1 MLLCRCSFVPI
12 ASRAPAHTRTHAGHV
27 PLAVPVDMSAIA
39 ASAASAARLAAP
51 RAPAQRRSGSAVT
64 RRAFSQSTAA
74 RPSVRAKALSVDPEE
89 GGLNRRDA
97 LIALVGAV
105 ATPALLYGATDS
117 EREEAREAG
126 VAAEPVA
133 LAGALRAQT
142 VYAGFCIPI
151 IEKNVTASYE
161 TLISL
166 AIRDAGSYDAVSGTG
181 GLNGSVRFELDRPE
195 NKRFADAVTQL
206 EAAKR
211 EIDAKA
217 GAPIGWADLIALAPF
232 ATARYQFLR
241 DYCGVTPRYEPR
253 WQYKAG
259 DINIVGCD
267 MEDMLRA
274 PYGHSAEQ
282 IEATS
287 WFRQSF
293 AGVGPLTG
301 QRVHMGR
308 ADATAADAVSY
319 PLPGASAQEYKA
331 WFKRM
336 RLSLPALVNLAPYV
350 DETCEATL
358 RADPECAMLFAEI
371 DNKSYAPGYKEKP
384 LIKALR
390 EMTLRG
396 PAESADANRYVAV
409 EKSSGAALAAI
420 PKING
425 KTIKNVKT
433 LMDEYH
439 DPFPVW
445 IM

>member
-1 MLLCRCSFVPI
+1 
-12 ASRAPAHTRTHAGHV
+12 
-27 PLAVPVDMSAIA
+27 MSTIA
-39 ASAASAARLAAP
+39 ASAASAARVAAP
-51 RAPAQRRSGSAVT
+51 RAPSQRRSGSAT
-64 RRAFSQSTAA
+64 RRAFSGSTAA

-166 AIRDAGSYDAVSGTG
+166 AIRDAGSYDAATGTG
-181 GLNGSVRFELDRPE
+181 GLNGSIRFELDRPE
-195 NKRFADAVTQL
+195 NKRFVDAVRQL
-206 EAAKR
+206 EAAKK
-211 EIDAKA
+211 EIDEKAKE
-217 GAPIGWADLIALAPF
+217 PVGWADLIALAPF

-308 ADATAADAVSY
+308 ADATAADASTYASY
-319 PLPGASAQEYKA
+319 PLPGASAAEYKA
-331 WFKRM
+331 WFRRM

-358 RADPECAMLFAEI
+358 RADPERAALFAEI

-390 EMTLRG
+390 EVTLRG
-396 PAESADANRYVAV
+396 PAESADANRYVV
-409 EKSSGAALAAI
+409 VDEPSGAALAAI
-420 PKING
+420 PRVNG
-425 KTIKNVKT
+425 KIVKNVKT

>member
-1 MLLCRCSFVPI
+1 
-12 ASRAPAHTRTHAGHV
+12 
-27 PLAVPVDMSAIA
+27 MSTIA
-39 ASAASAARLAAP
+39 ASAASAARVAAP
-51 RAPAQRRSGSAVT
+51 RAPSQRRSGSAT
-64 RRAFSQSTAA
+64 RRAFSGSTAA

-142 VYAGFCIPI
+142 GYAGFCIPI

-166 AIRDAGSYDAVSGTG
+166 AIRDAGSYDAATGTG
-181 GLNGSVRFELDRPE
+181 GLNGSIRFELDRPE
-195 NKRFADAVTQL
+195 NKRFVDAVRQL
-206 EAAKR
+206 EAAKK

-217 GAPIGWADLIALAPF
+217 KEPVGWADLIALAPF

-308 ADATAADAVSY
+308 ADATAADASTYASY
-319 PLPGASAQEYKA
+319 PLPGASAAEYKA
-331 WFKRM
+331 WFRRM

-358 RADPECAMLFAEI
+358 RADPECAALFAEI

-390 EMTLRG
+390 EVTLRG
-396 PAESADANRYVAV
+396 PAESADANRYVV
-409 EKSSGAALAAI
+409 VDEPSGAALAAI
-420 PKING
+420 PRVNG
-425 KTIKNVKT
+425 KIVKNVKT

>member
-1 MLLCRCSFVPI
+1 
-12 ASRAPAHTRTHAGHV
+12 
-27 PLAVPVDMSAIA
+27 MSTIA
-39 ASAASAARLAAP
+39 ASAASAARVAAP
-51 RAPAQRRSGSAVT
+51 RAPSQRRSGSAT
-64 RRAFSQSTAA
+64 RRAFSGSTAA

-166 AIRDAGSYDAVSGTG
+166 AIRDAGSYDAATGTG
-181 GLNGSVRFELDRPE
+181 GLNGSIRFELDRPE
-195 NKRFADAVTQL
+195 NKRFVDAVRQL
-206 EAAKR
+206 EAAKK

-217 GAPIGWADLIALAPF
+217 KEPVGWADLIALAPF

-308 ADATAADAVSY
+308 ADATAADASTYASY
-319 PLPGASAQEYKA
+319 PLPGASAAEYKA
-331 WFKRM
+331 WFRRM

-358 RADPECAMLFAEI
+358 RADPECAALFAEI

-390 EMTLRG
+390 EVTLRG
-396 PAESADANRYVAV
+396 PAESADANRYVV
-409 EKSSGAALAAI
+409 VDEPSGAALAAI
-420 PKING
+420 PRVNG
-425 KTIKNVKT
+425 KIVKNVKT

>member
-1 MLLCRCSFVPI
+1 
-12 ASRAPAHTRTHAGHV
+12 
-27 PLAVPVDMSAIA
+27 MSTIA
-39 ASAASAARLAAP
+39 ASAASAARVAAP
-51 RAPAQRRSGSAVT
+51 RAPSQRRSGSAT
-64 RRAFSQSTAA
+64 RRAFSGSTAA

-126 VAAEPVA
+126 VAAEPLA

-151 IEKNVTASYE
+151 IEKNVPASYE

-166 AIRDAGSYDAVSGTG
+166 AIRDAGSYDAATGTG
-181 GLNGSVRFELDRPE
+181 GLNGSIRFELDRPE
-195 NKRFADAVTQL
+195 NKRFVDAVRQL
-206 EAAKR
+206 EAAKK
-211 EIDAKA
+211 EIDEKAKE
-217 GAPIGWADLIALAPF
+217 PVGWADLIALAPF

-308 ADATAADAVSY
+308 ADATAADASTYASY
-319 PLPGASAQEYKA
+319 PLPGASAAEYKA
-331 WFKRM
+331 WFRRM

-358 RADPECAMLFAEI
+358 RADPECAALFAEI

-390 EMTLRG
+390 EVTLRG
-396 PAESADANRYVAV
+396 PAESADANRYVV
-409 EKSSGAALAAI
+409 VDEPSGAALAAI
-420 PKING
+420 PRVNG
-425 KTIKNVKT
+425 KIVKNVKT

>member
-1 MLLCRCSFVPI
+1 
-12 ASRAPAHTRTHAGHV
+12 
-27 PLAVPVDMSAIA
+27 MSTIA
-39 ASAASAARLAAP
+39 ASAASAARVAAP
-51 RAPAQRRSGSAVT
+51 RAPSQRRSGSAT
-64 RRAFSQSTAA
+64 RRAFSGSTAA

-166 AIRDAGSYDAVSGTG
+166 AIRDAGSYDAATGTG
-181 GLNGSVRFELDRPE
+181 GLNGSIRFELDRPE
-195 NKRFADAVTQL
+195 NKRFVDAVRQL
-206 EAAKR
+206 EAAKK
-211 EIDAKA
+211 EIDEKAKE
-217 GAPIGWADLIALAPF
+217 PVGWADLIALAPF

-308 ADATAADAVSY
+308 ADATAADASTYASY
-319 PLPGASAQEYKA
+319 PLPGASAAEYKA
-331 WFKRM
+331 WFRRM

-358 RADPECAMLFAEI
+358 RADPECAALFAEI

-390 EMTLRG
+390 EVTLRG
-396 PAESADANRYVAV
+396 PAESADANRYVV
-409 EKSSGAALAAI
+409 VDEPSGAALAAI
-420 PKING
+420 PRVNG
-425 KTIKNVKT
+425 KIVKNVKT

>member
-1 MLLCRCSFVPI
+1 MRGRCSFVPI
-12 ASRAPAHTRTHAGHV
+12 GSAHAHTRTHSGFV
-27 PLAVPVDMSAIA
+27 PLEVPVIMSTIA
-39 ASAASAARLAAP
+39 ASAASAARVAAT
-51 RAPAQRRSGSAVT
+51 RAPSQRRSGSAT
-64 RRAFSQSTAA
+64 RRAFSSKSTAA
-74 RPSVRAKALSVDPEE
+74 RPSVRAKALSVEPEE
-89 GGLNRRDA
+89 DGLNRRDA
-97 LIALVGAV
+97 LIALAGAV
-105 ATPALLYGATDS
+105 VAPALLYGATDS

-166 AIRDAGSYDAVSGTG
+166 AIRDAGSFDAASGTG
-181 GLNGSVRFELDRPE
+181 GLNGSIRFELDRPE
-195 NKRFADAVTQL
+195 NKRFVDVMRQL
-206 EAAKR
+206 EAAKK

-217 GAPIGWADLIALAPF
+217 AEPIGWADLIALAPF

-293 AGVGPLTG
+293 AGIGPLTG

-308 ADATAADAVSY
+308 ADATAADSVSY

-425 KTIKNVKT
+425 KTIRNVKT

>member
-1 MLLCRCSFVPI
+1 
-12 ASRAPAHTRTHAGHV
+12 
-27 PLAVPVDMSAIA
+27 
-39 ASAASAARLAAP
+39 
-51 RAPAQRRSGSAVT
+51 
-64 RRAFSQSTAA
+64 
-74 RPSVRAKALSVDPEE
+74 
-89 GGLNRRDA
+89 
-97 LIALVGAV
+97 
-105 ATPALLYGATDS
+105 
-117 EREEAREAG
+117 
-126 VAAEPVA
+126 
-133 LAGALRAQT
+133 
-142 VYAGFCIPI
+142 
-151 IEKNVTASYE
+151 
-161 TLISL
+161 
-166 AIRDAGSYDAVSGTG
+166 
-181 GLNGSVRFELDRPE
+181 
-195 NKRFADAVTQL
+195 
-206 EAAKR
+206 
-211 EIDAKA
+211 
-217 GAPIGWADLIALAPF
+217 
-232 ATARYQFLR
+232 
-241 DYCGVTPRYEPR
+241 
-253 WQYKAG
+253 
-259 DINIVGCD
+259 
-267 MEDMLRA
+267 
-274 PYGHSAEQ
+274 
-282 IEATS
+282 
-287 WFRQSF
+287 
-293 AGVGPLTG
+293 
-301 QRVHMGR
+301 MGR
-308 ADATAADAVSY
+308 ADATAADSVSY

>member
-1 MLLCRCSFVPI
+1 MPIEHVARPRAHPHARRSGFIPLEVPAI
-12 ASRAPAHTRTHAGHV
+12 
-27 PLAVPVDMSAIA
+27 MSTIA
-39 ASAASAARLAAP
+39 ASAASAARVAAP
-51 RAPAQRRSGSAVT
+51 RAPSQRRSGSAT
-64 RRAFSQSTAA
+64 RRAFSGSTAA

-97 LIALVGAV
+97 LIALVSAV

-166 AIRDAGSYDAVSGTG
+166 AIRDAGSYDAATGTG
-181 GLNGSVRFELDRPE
+181 GLNGSIRFELDRPE
-195 NKRFADAVTQL
+195 NKRFVDAVRQL
-206 EAAKR
+206 EAAKK
-211 EIDAKA
+211 EIDEKAKE
-217 GAPIGWADLIALAPF
+217 PVGWADLIALAPF

-308 ADATAADAVSY
+308 ADATAADASTYASY
-319 PLPGASAQEYKA
+319 PLPGASAAEYKA
-331 WFKRM
+331 WFRRM

-358 RADPECAMLFAEI
+358 RADSECAMLFAEI

-390 EMTLRG
+390 EVTLRG
-396 PAESADANRYVAV
+396 PAETADAKRYVV
-409 EKSSGAALAAI
+409 VDEKSGSARAAI
-420 PKING
+420 PRING